1 MKIKIIY
8 TLTMNL
14 QDAYGYRDV
23 CMRRR
28 EAFRRFSV
36 SLLSPFFLF
45 LEKKVEKKVL
55 YLYINI
61 KIFFDV

>member
-1 MKIKIIY
+1 
-8 TLTMNL
+8 MNL
-14 QDAYGYRDV
+14 QGAYGYRDV

-28 EAFRRFSV
+28 EAFQRFSV